1 VCARLGLDAATCMFG
16 ASAGDSA
23 VAKEQP
29 SFSGDEAGASTSAPL
44 SSMVPSLDRL
54 SGLTHSTT
62 VSISVVVL
70 FLKTSDASSILFVV
84 SVAPSIRRGLCPPIP
99 AFDLSIG
106 KTAEVLSGLLSTAG
120 ADAGAGSFVS
130 TAPAVRELR
139 STNMASNSSPFCCT
153 LTRVSR
159 AGIEGAAG
167 VTLGL
172 DKSGTLEISKIGEHG
187 LSFKWDSVPM
197 RFVFLFLKL
206 YSTIAFGALFFKLQS
221 DYGPSDYLSWIDCFY
236 WATVVSTSVGY
247 GDIAPSTYGGKLFLT
262 FYMVFSTIIT
272 AQVLGSMISLY
283 VNDVVAGR
291 IVAKLIDSTIWVH
304 KVDISDPSDTKNYG
318 QITEADFGKKSVL
331 LFAL

>member
-1 VCARLGLDAATCMFG
+1 MFG

-172 DKSGTLEISKIGEHG
+172 
-187 LSFKWDSVPM
+187 
-197 RFVFLFLKL
+197 
-206 YSTIAFGALFFKLQS
+206 
-221 DYGPSDYLSWIDCFY
+221 
-236 WATVVSTSVGY
+236 
-247 GDIAPSTYGGKLFLT
+247 APSVKTLSPANNSSRLDILRL
-262 FYMVFSTIIT
+262 II
-272 AQVLGSMISLY
+272 M
-283 VNDVVAGR
+283 
-291 IVAKLIDSTIWVH
+291 KW
-304 KVDISDPSDTKNYG
+304 
-318 QITEADFGKKSVL
+318 EA
-331 LFAL
+331 